1 MAPRPLRILTA
12 LLAVAVASGAQAQA
26 PDRGAAPAVGIA
38 AEPGFLGPG
47 WRVSL
52 GAGALLRPD
61 YPGSSDYDVTPIPFL
76 EVVWNDRVFATTRQ
90 GAEVGVFL
98 TRDRAFRS
106 GIALDYAFGRD
117 QDDNARL
124 KGLGDIDGTVRGRLF
139 ASSGIGPFTLSAFL
153 AQDLANNGHGLTVG
167 ADLEY
172 RLRLSP
178 RLSVFGGPGLTWAND
193 THMETFFGVSQ
204 AQAARSAAGLPRYD
218 AGAGVRDVRFTLGA
232 LALITDSIF
241 LQPRVIVS
249 ELVGDAADSPL
260 TTSETQ
266 VTAFLIGGIRF

>member
-1 MAPRPLRILTA
+1 MTPRPLRLLTA
-12 LLAVAVASGAQAQA
+12 LVAAAIASVAQAQA
-26 PDRGAAPAVGIA
+26 PDRGTAPAVGIG

-52 GAGALLRPD
+52 GAGALVRPD

-90 GAEVGVFL
+90 GAEIGVFL
-98 TRDRAFRS
+98 TRDRLFRS

-124 KGLGDIDGTVRGRLF
+124 KGLGDIDGTVRGRAF
-139 ASSGIGPFTLSAFL
+139 ASTGIGPFTLSAFVT
-153 AQDLANNGHGLTVG
+153 QDLANNGHGLTLG

-172 RLRLSP
+172 RARLTP
-178 RLSVFGGPGLTWAND
+178 RLSVFGGPGVTWADD
-193 THMETFFGVSQ
+193 THMETFFGVSP
-204 AQAARSAAGLPRYD
+204 AQAARSAARLPRYD
-218 AGAGVRDVRFTLGA
+218 ARAGFRDVRFTLGA
-232 LALITDSIF
+232 IALITDSTF

-249 ELVGDAADSPL
+249 QLVGDAADSPL

>member
-61 YPGSSDYDVTPIPFL
+61 YPGSSDYEVTPTPFL

-153 AQDLANNGHGLTVG
+153 AQDLADNGHGLTVG

-204 AQAARSAAGLPRYD
+204 AQAARSAARLPRYD

>member
-1 MAPRPLRILTA
+1 MRQPRVRSLTA
-12 LLAVAVASGAQAQA
+12 LVAAAALCLPAHAQPAN
-26 PDRGAAPAVGIA
+26 RGAAPAVGSA

-76 EVVWNDRVFATTRQ
+76 EAVWNDRVFATTRQ
-90 GAEVGVFL
+90 GAELGVFL

-153 AQDLANNGHGLTVG
+153 AQDLADNGHGLTVG

-172 RLRLSP
+172 RLP
-178 RLSVFGGPGLTWAND
+178 
-193 THMETFFGVSQ
+193 
-204 AQAARSAAGLPRYD
+204 AQPAPIRVRRARA
-218 AGAGVRDVRFTLGA
+218 
-232 LALITDSIF
+232 
-241 LQPRVIVS
+241 
-249 ELVGDAADSPL
+249 
-260 TTSETQ
+260 
-266 VTAFLIGGIRF
+266 